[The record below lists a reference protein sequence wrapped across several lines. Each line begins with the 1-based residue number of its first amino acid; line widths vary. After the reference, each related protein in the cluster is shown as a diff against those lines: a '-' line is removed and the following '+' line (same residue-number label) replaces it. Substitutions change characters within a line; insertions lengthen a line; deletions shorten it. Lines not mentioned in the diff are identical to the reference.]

1 MPKECFVEISGI
13 TERDDGSVTKHRK
26 VYSFPSVELA
36 KEYIEQVAWE
46 DYNFDDLNVV
56 KTKDGTCCRSFN
68 DALTFDVKMTIL
80 MKFSGNAEKATPHI
94 YPEYNPYNYELLK
107 AFGVNPDD
115 EL

>member
-1 MPKECFVEISGI
+1 MPKECYVEISGI

-46 DYNFDDLNVV
+46 DYNFDNLNVV
-56 KTKDGTCCRSFN
+56 KTKDGTCCRTFN
-68 DALTFDVKMTIL
+68 DALTFDVRMTL
-80 MKFSGNAEKATPHI
+80 LTKFSGVAEKATPHI

>member
-26 VYSFPSVELA
+26 IYSFPSVELA

-46 DYNFDDLNVV
+46 DYHFDDLNVV

-68 DALTFDVKMTIL
+68 DALTFDVRMTLL
-80 MKFSGNAEKATPHI
+80 MKFSGIAEKATPHI

>member
-1 MPKECFVEISGI
+1 MPKECYVEISGI

-36 KEYIEQVAWE
+36 KEFIEQVAWE
-46 DYNFDDLNVV
+46 DHHFSELNVV

-68 DALTFDVKMTIL
+68 DALTFDVRMTIL
-80 MKFSGNAEKATPHI
+80 MKFSGIAEKATPKI
-94 YPEYNPYNYELLK
+94 YPEYNPYNLELLK
-107 AFGVNPDD
+107 AFGVDPND

>member
-1 MPKECFVEISGI
+1 MPKECFVEINGI

-26 VYSFPSVELA
+26 IYSFPSVELA

-68 DALTFDVKMTIL
+68 DALTFDVRMTLL
-80 MKFSGNAEKATPHI
+80 MKFSGIAEKATPYI

-107 AFGVNPDD
+107 AFGVNSDD
-115 EL
+115 EI